1 MGANAR
7 LQLLL
12 ENSKLKK
19 GHNYVKRNLR
29 TIDKISSLS
38 CQKVADSITS
48 SKMGC
53 WLVVLLFYVHGKHLR
68 SCRDGQLT

>member
-29 TIDKISSLS
+29 TTSPTGVGSPF
-38 CQKVADSITS
+38 DS
-48 SKMGC
+48 KQ
-53 WLVVLLFYVHGKHLR
+53 LV
-68 SCRDGQLT
+68 